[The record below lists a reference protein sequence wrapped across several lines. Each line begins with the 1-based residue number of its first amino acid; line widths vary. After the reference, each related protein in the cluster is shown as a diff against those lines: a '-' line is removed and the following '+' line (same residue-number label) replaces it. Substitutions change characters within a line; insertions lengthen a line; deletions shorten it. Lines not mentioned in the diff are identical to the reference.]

1 MGFLNDTNTIYI
13 QQREIFLQVED
24 VASTQKSEGVLND
37 TNMIDNNPRATNL
50 HMWKMLLWPR
60 NQEAS

>member
-13 QQREIFLQVED
+13 QQRVIFLQVED

-50 HMWKMLLWPR
+50 HMWKMLL
-60 NQEAS
+60 